1 MFCNGL
7 GPTWLSSVMS
17 APSRVWAAQLPNHS
31 SGPAWAASKTFH
43 RRTNF
48 FSALCVCASVCYRQ
62 LANIAVLCYAN
73 ARLPGLPLSAAQ
85 TIWINLFF
93 YVSHTGTT
101 VAACRWAAS
110 SRSWVYAAEQL
121 HFFTS
126 AITVFQEILSWQSF
140 KYTNNVLKRN
150 PLVSRREIL
159 FWLRRE
165 ILFWLLTALVGGA
178 AHCGWLWI
186 LWCPDRLRD

>member
-1 MFCNGL
+1 MAWGPPGL
-7 GPTWLSSVMS
+7 
-17 APSRVWAAQLPNHS
+17 AAWCRRHPESERHNFPITPVLGVIGTTSQSLQ
-31 SGPAWAASKTFH
+31 GPAWAASKTFH

-48 FSALCVCASVCYRQ
+48 FSVLCVCVRLCVIGSSQILQSFVMQMPGCLVCHTT
-62 LANIAVLCYAN
+62 
-73 ARLPGLPLSAAQ
+73 AAQ

-101 VAACRWAAS
+101 VAACRWTAS

-126 AITVFQEILSWQSF
+126 AITVFQEILPWQSL
-140 KYTNNVLKRN
+140 KNTNNVLWRN

-159 FWLRRE
+159 F
-165 ILFWLLTALVGGA
+165 
-178 AHCGWLWI
+178 
-186 LWCPDRLRD
+186 

>member
-1 MFCNGL
+1 MQMPGCL
-7 GPTWLSSVMS
+7 
-17 APSRVWAAQLPNHS
+17 
-31 SGPAWAASKTFH
+31 
-43 RRTNF
+43 
-48 FSALCVCASVCYRQ
+48 VCHTT
-62 LANIAVLCYAN
+62 
-73 ARLPGLPLSAAQ
+73 AAQ

-140 KYTNNVLKRN
+140 KNTNNVLGRN
-150 PLVSRREIL
+150 PLASRREIL

-186 LWCPDRLRD
+186 LWLVSRSAPRLELECTQGGVVVPHHPEQRITPPPPKRGFEMIIERNFSHVTSRAVHFGHPPGLPSAALLSFS

>member
-1 MFCNGL
+1 MFCNVL

-31 SGPAWAASKTFH
+31 KDRLELLLRLFTGEQTF
-43 RRTNF
+43 
-48 FSALCVCASVCYRQ
+48 SLLCVCVRLCVIGSSQIFQSFVMQMPGCLVCHTT
-62 LANIAVLCYAN
+62 
-73 ARLPGLPLSAAQ
+73 AAQ

-140 KYTNNVLKRN
+140 KNTNNVLGRN
-150 PLVSRREIL
+150 PLASRREIL
-159 FWLRRE
+159 F
-165 ILFWLLTALVGGA
+165 
-178 AHCGWLWI
+178 
-186 LWCPDRLRD
+186 

>member
-1 MFCNGL
+1 MWPEDCLAKSSDGSCYSAQIVNQVLHKSRFRFRTNPNQIFWEIVHQGEMMFCNGL

-31 SGPAWAASKTFH
+31 EDRLELLLRLFTGEQTF
-43 RRTNF
+43 
-48 FSALCVCASVCYRQ
+48 SPLCVCASVIGSSQ
-62 LANIAVLCYAN
+62 ILQSFVMQM
-73 ARLPGLPLSAAQ
+73 PGCLVCHTTAAQ

-110 SRSWVYAAEQL
+110 SRSWVYAEEQL

-126 AITVFQEILSWQSF
+126 AITSFSRNPFLVVFQ
-140 KYTNNVLKRN
+140 KYK
-150 PLVSRREIL
+150 
-159 FWLRRE
+159 
-165 ILFWLLTALVGGA
+165 
-178 AHCGWLWI
+178 
-186 LWCPDRLRD
+186 

>member
-1 MFCNGL
+1 MAWGPPGL
-7 GPTWLSSVMS
+7 
-17 APSRVWAAQLPNHS
+17 AAWCRRHPESERHNFPITPRDRLELLRRLFTGEQ
-31 SGPAWAASKTFH
+31 TF
-43 RRTNF
+43 
-48 FSALCVCASVCYRQ
+48 SPLCVCASVCYRQ